1 MTVMS
6 NTSTAHMEHWD
17 TEHSG
22 DGRELA
28 TGGNDSLIPPW
39 KRYTHAWPPH
49 SLTHARFER
58 YAAKGGGTAGERVQ
72 EITNQLRVSGE
83 MVRSLLRC
91 FCQVRQEAFSR
102 RTPLAISCLWRVMLR
117 HDAQTSSSVQ
127 LCDR

>member
-1 MTVMS
+1 MS
-6 NTSTAHMEHWD
+6 NTRNT
-17 TEHSG
+17 G
-22 DGRELA
+22 GRELA
-28 TGGNDSLIPPW
+28 TGGNDSVIPPW
-39 KRYTHAWPPH
+39 RAAMHTLGWMEAPPC
-49 SLTHARFER
+49 THARFGR
-58 YAAKGGGTAGERVQ
+58 QTLRGKGKVEARQGVQ